1 MFAVFVLRFF
11 TYFCGVNRYLILT
24 MSLKTLYRRF
34 RAWQLEPYQFEYES
48 DKSHKCF
55 NCGEEFTGNYCPVC
69 GQYYNEGPVNWS
81 PDDKVHEPLWG
92 LLGPGTLLS
101 FIIQLIGRP
110 GYMISD
116 YLKGRKQV
124 TCSPLEVLCY
134 FGAAA
139 FFVFS
144 FTGKDGSAWVQ
155 YVEGRYNVIG
165 KGLEWMLNH
174 LDWAILIVT
183 TFHILPVWL
192 LFRFSRKHS
201 HHNLKEGFFIQAF
214 MASLVLIC
222 LMLRALISDW
232 LILLIPLCAFVVYR
246 QLFGYGVWGTLW
258 RTLLGLGVVFYIFV
272 VILVLWIWLSGRYT
286 TIYSKE
292 IHIVIA
298 VALIAVGL
306 GAVWLG
312 YWISKKTEKKG

>member
-1 MFAVFVLRFF
+1 MD
-11 TYFCGVNRYLILT
+11 
-24 MSLKTLYRRF
+24 LKTLYRRF
-34 RAWQLEPYQFEYES
+34 RAWQIEPYHFKYES
-48 DKSHKCF
+48 EKSHKCF
-55 NCGEEFTGNYCPVC
+55 NCGEEFTGNFCPVC
-69 GQYYNEGPVNWS
+69 GQYYNEGPVDWS
-81 PDDKVHEPLWG
+81 PDDEVHKPLWG
-92 LLGPGTLLS
+92 LLEPGTLLS

-124 TCSPLEVLCY
+124 TCSPLEVLYY

-144 FTGKDGSAWVQ
+144 FTGKDGSGWVQ

-192 LFRFSRKHS
+192 LFRFAPKHS
-201 HHNLKEGFFIQAF
+201 HHKLKEGFYIQAF
-214 MASLVLIC
+214 MAPLVLIC

-232 LILLIPLCAFVVYR
+232 LILLIPLYAFVVYH
-246 QLFGYGVWGTLW
+246 QLFGYGLWGTLW
-258 RTLLGLGVVFYIFV
+258 RTLLGLGVVLYIFM
-272 VILVLWIWLSGRYT
+272 VILVLWIWLSGRYVT
-286 TIYSKE
+286 VFSTG
-292 IHIVIA
+292 IHIAIA

-306 GAVWLG
+306 GVVWIG
-312 YWISKKTEKKG
+312 YRIGKKTEIKD